1 MNQFGATL
9 LIVETLFIQT
19 VNGPG
24 TGEGEGSNIRRRM
37 CVRAR
42 ARCRTRIGESAYFRV
57 YIPPIQEFITLDST
71 LTEIYRIRNRL
82 EGRREYQAFRFG
94 GSSSSRTTWISRST
108 RSQHHRP
115 VCRPATPLLSL
126 SLSICLSLSF
136 LSDNE
141 RQNES
146 FLSSWP
152 SLDRRKNWQGE
163 GFLGRDAPY
172 LFSLR
177 RIEIESVL
185 DAGMKFDFFAV
196 AHGRNSR

>member
-1 MNQFGATL
+1 
-9 LIVETLFIQT
+9 
-19 VNGPG
+19 
-24 TGEGEGSNIRRRM
+24 M
-37 CVRAR
+37 CARAR
-42 ARCRTRIGESAYFRV
+42 AAVLASVNRLTSAYIFRLFRNSLRSILRSRRFTG
-57 YIPPIQEFITLDST
+57 YGTASKGEGNIRHFDS
-71 LTEIYRIRNRL
+71 
-82 EGRREYQAFRFG
+82 GVPARRERPEFHVRLVASTTVRFVG
-94 GSSSSRTTWISRST
+94 RLRHYS
-108 RSQHHRP
+108 P
-115 VCRPATPLLSL
+115 

-185 DAGMKFDFFAV
+185 DAGMKFDFFAA
-196 AHGRNSR
+196 AHGRNSIRKVFTPRMERNHRLRLRINE

>member
-1 MNQFGATL
+1 MERDRAKRGSDATPGSRTPRRYLSSFYLLGFTMNQFGATL

-94 GSSSSRTTWISRST
+94 GSSSSRTT
-108 RSQHHRP
+108 
-115 VCRPATPLLSL
+115 
-126 SLSICLSLSF
+126 
-136 LSDNE
+136 
-141 RQNES
+141 
-146 FLSSWP
+146 
-152 SLDRRKNWQGE
+152 
-163 GFLGRDAPY
+163 
-172 LFSLR
+172 
-177 RIEIESVL
+177 
-185 DAGMKFDFFAV
+185 
-196 AHGRNSR
+196 